1 MGYGDYIFWTAT
13 IRDIIKKLK
22 KINDINEKLK
32 FLESLKCKDE
42 DDIGVLNIKFTCD
55 ETPFK
60 FFLFCSNLKNSSITK
75 KFTNHI
81 DCEHIFK
88 NNPNVT
94 SDMNYKNIIYFK
106 IMSNF
111 YWKKDSLELN
121 VKRARHYV
129 WDDHH
134 WVKILADKFKLKDY
148 ELQGEIFFTKEE
160 FEKVKNYLPKEEF
173 IFVNYQCKVESR
185 SYPKEKMQEVV
196 NYLTLKKKIK
206 CVQIIPDSFRGVK
219 FHELDNVDIIKNKFD
234 FREALC
240 FASHSKFAILNHG
253 GLSNGLACFRKKT
266 ICLYSNLFNPISTK
280 TDSEIPY
287 LYSNHGE
294 FCYDYKCKKCI
305 ELIKN
310 SNPLDLINVIENIL
324 VKDNIKEFSDYHDKT
339 NNIVNSYIIWTGI
352 IKNISKKLDKM
363 RTITEKLNYFEK
375 IKCKN
380 DGDSGILNIKFK
392 RNEIPFKFILYCN
405 DFESNSIIEI
415 TKDLDIFGIFNHN
428 TYLTNNSNYE
438 NLIYFKIIDIY
449 NFDPILKLKNGNIE
463 FTNISI
469 KKNLSNK
476 FEIDEDKL
484 NGEFFF
490 TKKEINK
497 VKEYIPNEDFVF
509 IDYQSNP
516 EKNSYSIEKMQKI
529 VDYLK
534 NKILCIEVIPKHLKN
549 FKIRKLDNI
558 LSYQNIFTLRESI
571 LFASYA
577 KTCILNYGII
587 SNSISSFKIKTICLT
602 ENIFDSLICKDNNIV
617 PFLYLNNQDFFYL
630 TEYNTILNMIFN
642 ENTTK
647 LIEVLNNN
655 LYL

>member
-1 MGYGDYIFWTAT
+1 
-13 IRDIIKKLK
+13 
-22 KINDINEKLK
+22 
-32 FLESLKCKDE
+32 
-42 DDIGVLNIKFTCD
+42 
-55 ETPFK
+55 
-60 FFLFCSNLKNSSITK
+60 
-75 KFTNHI
+75 
-81 DCEHIFK
+81 
-88 NNPNVT
+88 
-94 SDMNYKNIIYFK
+94 
-106 IMSNF
+106 
-111 YWKKDSLELN
+111 
-121 VKRARHYV
+121 
-129 WDDHH
+129 
-134 WVKILADKFKLKDY
+134 
-148 ELQGEIFFTKEE
+148 
-160 FEKVKNYLPKEEF
+160 
-173 IFVNYQCKVESR
+173 
-185 SYPKEKMQEVV
+185 
-196 NYLTLKKKIK
+196 
-206 CVQIIPDSFRGVK
+206 
-219 FHELDNVDIIKNKFD
+219 
-234 FREALC
+234 
-240 FASHSKFAILNHG
+240 
-253 GLSNGLACFRKKT
+253 
-266 ICLYSNLFNPISTK
+266 
-280 TDSEIPY
+280 
-287 LYSNHGE
+287 
-294 FCYDYKCKKCI
+294 
-305 ELIKN
+305 
-310 SNPLDLINVIENIL
+310 
-324 VKDNIKEFSDYHDKT
+324 
-339 NNIVNSYIIWTGI
+339 
-352 IKNISKKLDKM
+352 M

-617 PFLYLNNQDFFYL
+617 PFLYFNNQDFFYL